1 MNIMNKVTL
10 KGLLKNKTRTIV
22 TIIGVILSAS
32 MITAVTTFISSLQN
46 YVMDYTI
53 VDKGDWHGVLYNIDM
68 EDHSSLRENDA
79 LEKVALTNLKG
90 FAILDGSNNNYK
102 PYLRLLEI
110 DDRAFDTLPI
120 RLVSGRLPQAN
131 DELLISEHIR
141 TNGGVQFNVGDK
153 LALDIGERVLDDG
166 TVITAMNEYYIGE
179 NDEIIESLDIKE
191 SRTFTIVGISKRLA
205 YEFENYSNPGY
216 TVITKMN
223 VDDMDNKRLNAY
235 MKAKSPRKVIS
246 LIENLASELDIED
259 YGYNSELLRYMGIS
273 LNSGFNSV
281 LYSLGA
287 ILIVLIMVGS
297 ISLIYNSFSISLSE
311 RVKQFGLLSSAG
323 ATARQRSNSIFFE
336 SLIIAVIG
344 IPFGVLAGIA
354 GIGTTLYLLRYQLT
368 SFLPTNY
375 HISLSLSVSVPAIV
389 SAALLALITI
399 LISASIPARRSK
411 RISAMDAIRQTSDVK
426 LTSKRVKTS
435 KLTRKLFGLE
445 GDIALKNL
453 KRNRRR
459 YRSTVISLFISV
471 VLFVS
476 ASAFGMYL
484 RDSVSNVYE
493 DTDYDFVFS
502 NYRYDKEEIENIDRD
517 VYKDILELNDIKQG
531 SLVRMFSLRTKIAKK
546 YIDSDHYQR
555 MAQLYDLNVDE
566 IEELD
571 VGVNIYS
578 VDHDTFLEYLD
589 EIGLK
594 EDHIL
599 ANDKRSAII
608 IDNQHYYN
616 QIDQRYNNTR
626 ILKDKSLDS
635 LAIEYLGKDGE
646 FKGVDVNIAAYAD
659 MAPFGVED
667 YSYMNSLI
675 IIIGEN
681 QLDTSFS
688 ELKDQW
694 NAESMFFAAKDPMA
708 TIKKVDQIIITG
720 GMLSLSVQNIAEQ
733 IQSSRNIIT
742 IITVFAYGFIVLIS
756 LITIANVFNTI
767 STNVNLRRRE
777 FAMLKS
783 VGMTNSSFNKMLN
796 YECIFYGLK
805 ALLYGLPASIGVT
818 YLIYK
823 AIENGVDMD
832 FYLPSGSILI
842 SILSVFLVVFISMMY
857 SMSKIRNEN
866 ILDGIRNENL

>member
-10 KGLLKNKTRTIV
+10 KGLIKNKTRTIV

-46 YVMDYTI
+46 YILDYTI
-53 VDKGDWHGVLYNIDM
+53 ADKGDWHGVLYNIDT
-68 EDHSSLRENDA
+68 EGHSSLMENDS
-79 LEKVALTNLKG
+79 LEKVALTHLKG
-90 FAILDGSNNNYK
+90 FAMLDGSLNTYK

-110 DDRAFDTLPI
+110 DDTAFDTLPI
-120 RLVSGRLPQAN
+120 RLVSGRLPQAD
-131 DELLISEHIR
+131 DEILISEHIE
-141 TNGGVQFNVGDK
+141 TNGGVQFNLGDK
-153 LALDIGERVLDDG
+153 LTLDIGDRVLDDG
-166 TVITAMNEYYIGE
+166 TVVTDMKDYYIGE
-179 NDEIIESLDIKE
+179 NNEIIESLDVKE
-191 SRTFTIVGISKRLA
+191 SRTFTVVGISKRLA
-205 YEFENYSNPGY
+205 FEFENYSNPGY
-216 TVITKMN
+216 TIISRMN
-223 VDDMDNKRLNAY
+223 LDDMDNRKLNAY
-235 MKAKSPRKVIS
+235 VKAMRPRQVLS
-246 LIENLASELDIED
+246 LIENLASELDTEEFD
-259 YGYNSELLRYMGIS
+259 YNSELLRYMGIS
-273 LNSGFNSV
+273 PNSGYNKV

-287 ILIVLIMVGS
+287 ILIALIMVGS

-323 ATARQRSNSIFFE
+323 ATAVQRRNSIFFE
-336 SLIIAVIG
+336 SIVIAVIG
-344 IPFGVLAGIA
+344 IPLGVLAGIA
-354 GIGTTLYLLRYQLT
+354 GIGTTLYILRNQLIT
-368 SFLPTNY
+368 FLPADYNIT
-375 HISLSLSVSVPAIV
+375 LSLSVSLPAII
-389 SAALLALITI
+389 SAVLLALITI
-399 LISASIPARRSK
+399 LISAYIPARRSK
-411 RISAMDAIRQTSDVK
+411 RISAMDAIRQTIDIK
-426 LTSKRVKTS
+426 LTSKSVKTS

-484 RDSVSNVYE
+484 KDSVDNVYE

-502 NYRYDKEEIENIDRD
+502 RYRNDMAEVEDIDRAI
-517 VYKDILELNDIKQG
+517 YKEVLELDDIKQG
-531 SLVRMFSLRTKIAKK
+531 SLTKVFNLSTTIDKEYIA
-546 YIDSDHYQR
+546 SDHYNR
-555 MAQLYDLNVDE
+555 MVQYSDGNDMDE
-566 IEELD
+566 LSVE
-571 VGVNIYS
+571 VNIYS

-589 EIGLK
+589 EVGIK
-594 EDHIL
+594 ESNIL
-599 ANDKRSAII
+599 DSDRKSAII

-616 QIDQRYNNTR
+616 PIENRFNNTN
-626 ILKDKSLDS
+626 IIKDKSLDS
-635 LAIEYLGKDGE
+635 LVIEYSDKDGE
-646 FKGVDVNIAAYAD
+646 TKEIDVDIAAYAD
-659 MAPFGVED
+659 LTPFGVED
-667 YSYMNSLI
+667 YSYWNSLI
-675 IIIGEN
+675 MILDEK

-688 ELKDQW
+688 VLKDQW
-694 NAESMFFAAKDPMA
+694 YVEKMLFAANDPMK
-708 TIKKVDQIIITG
+708 TIIKAENIIKAG
-720 GMLSLSVQNIAEQ
+720 GVLSINVQNIADQ

-823 AIENGVDMD
+823 SIENGVEMG
-832 FYLPSGSILI
+832 FYLPYKSILV
-842 SILSVFLVVFISMMY
+842 SILSVFIVVFISMMY
-857 SMSKIRNEN
+857 SMSKIREEN
-866 ILDGIRNENL
+866 IMDGIRNENL

>member
-10 KGLLKNKTRTIV
+10 KGLIKNKTRTIV

-46 YVMDYTI
+46 YILDYTI
-53 VDKGDWHGVLYNIDM
+53 ADKGDWHGVLYNIDT
-68 EDHSSLRENDA
+68 EGHSSLMENDS
-79 LEKVALTNLKG
+79 LEKVALTHLKG
-90 FAILDGSNNNYK
+90 FAMLDGSLNTYK

-110 DDRAFDTLPI
+110 DDTAFDTLPI
-120 RLVSGRLPQAN
+120 RLVSGRLPQAD
-131 DELLISEHIR
+131 DEILISEHIE
-141 TNGGVQFNVGDK
+141 TNGGVQFNLGDK
-153 LALDIGERVLDDG
+153 LTLDIGDRVLDDG
-166 TVITAMNEYYIGE
+166 TVVTDMKDYYIGE
-179 NDEIIESLDIKE
+179 NNEIIESLDVKE
-191 SRTFTIVGISKRLA
+191 SRTFTVVGISKRLA
-205 YEFENYSNPGY
+205 FEFENYSNPGY
-216 TVITKMN
+216 TIISRMN
-223 VDDMDNKRLNAY
+223 LDDMDNRKLNAY
-235 MKAKSPRKVIS
+235 VKAMRPRQVLS
-246 LIENLASELDIED
+246 LIENLASELDTEEFD
-259 YGYNSELLRYMGIS
+259 YNSELLRYMGIS
-273 LNSGFNSV
+273 PNSGYNKV

-287 ILIVLIMVGS
+287 ILIALIMVGS

-323 ATARQRSNSIFFE
+323 ATAVQRRNSIFFE
-336 SLIIAVIG
+336 SIVIAVIG
-344 IPFGVLAGIA
+344 IPLGVLAGIA
-354 GIGTTLYLLRYQLT
+354 GIGTTLYILRNQLIT
-368 SFLPTNY
+368 FLPADYNIT
-375 HISLSLSVSVPAIV
+375 LSLSVSLPAII
-389 SAALLALITI
+389 SAVLLALITI
-399 LISASIPARRSK
+399 LISAYIPARRSK
-411 RISAMDAIRQTSDVK
+411 RISAMDAIRQTIDIK
-426 LTSKRVKTS
+426 LTSKSVKTS

-484 RDSVSNVYE
+484 KDSVDNVYE

-502 NYRYDKEEIENIDRD
+502 RYRNDMAEVEDIDRAI
-517 VYKDILELNDIKQG
+517 YKEVLELDDIKQG
-531 SLVRMFSLRTKIAKK
+531 SLTKVFNLSTTIDKEYIA
-546 YIDSDHYQR
+546 SDHYNR
-555 MAQLYDLNVDE
+555 MVQYSDGNDMDE
-566 IEELD
+566 LSVE
-571 VGVNIYS
+571 VNIYS

-589 EIGLK
+589 EVGIK
-594 EDHIL
+594 ESNIL
-599 ANDKRSAII
+599 DSDRKSAII

-616 QIDQRYNNTR
+616 PIENRFNNTN
-626 ILKDKSLDS
+626 IIKDKSLDS
-635 LAIEYLGKDGE
+635 LVIEYSDKDGE
-646 FKGVDVNIAAYAD
+646 TKEIDVDIAAYAD
-659 MAPFGVED
+659 LAPFGVED
-667 YSYMNSLI
+667 YSYWNSLI
-675 IIIGEN
+675 MILDEK

-688 ELKDQW
+688 VLKDQW
-694 NAESMFFAAKDPMA
+694 YVEKMLFAANDPMK
-708 TIKKVDQIIITG
+708 TIIKAENIIKAG
-720 GMLSLSVQNIAEQ
+720 GVLSINVQNIADQ

-823 AIENGVDMD
+823 SIENGVEMG
-832 FYLPSGSILI
+832 FYLPYKSILV
-842 SILSVFLVVFISMMY
+842 SILSVFIVVFISMMY
-857 SMSKIRNEN
+857 SMSKIREEN
-866 ILDGIRNENL
+866 IMDGIRNENL

>member
-10 KGLLKNKTRTIV
+10 KGLIKNKTRTIV

-46 YVMDYTI
+46 YILDYTI
-53 VDKGDWHGVLYNIDM
+53 ADKGDWHGVLYNIDT
-68 EDHSSLRENDA
+68 EGHSSLMENDS
-79 LEKVALTNLKG
+79 LEKVALTHLKG
-90 FAILDGSNNNYK
+90 FAMLDGSLNTYK

-110 DDRAFDTLPI
+110 DDTAFDTLPI
-120 RLVSGRLPQAN
+120 RLVSGRLPQAD
-131 DELLISEHIR
+131 DEILISEHIE
-141 TNGGVQFNVGDK
+141 TNGGVQFNLGDK
-153 LALDIGERVLDDG
+153 LTLDIGDRVLDDG
-166 TVITAMNEYYIGE
+166 TVVTDMKDYYIGE
-179 NDEIIESLDIKE
+179 NNEIIESLDVKE
-191 SRTFTIVGISKRLA
+191 SRTFTVVGISKRLA
-205 YEFENYSNPGY
+205 FEFENYSNPGY
-216 TVITKMN
+216 TIISRMN
-223 VDDMDNKRLNAY
+223 LDDMDNRKLNAY
-235 MKAKSPRKVIS
+235 VKAMRPRQVLS
-246 LIENLASELDIED
+246 LIENLASELDTEEFD
-259 YGYNSELLRYMGIS
+259 YNSELLRYMGIS
-273 LNSGFNSV
+273 PNSGYNKV

-287 ILIVLIMVGS
+287 ILIALIMVGS

-323 ATARQRSNSIFFE
+323 ATAVQRRNSIFFE
-336 SLIIAVIG
+336 SIVIAVIG
-344 IPFGVLAGIA
+344 IPLGVLAGIA
-354 GIGTTLYLLRYQLT
+354 GIGTTLYILRNQLIT
-368 SFLPTNY
+368 FLPADYNIT
-375 HISLSLSVSVPAIV
+375 LSLSVSPPAII
-389 SAALLALITI
+389 SAVWLALITI
-399 LISASIPARRSK
+399 LISAYIPARRSK
-411 RISAMDAIRQTSDVK
+411 RISAMDAIRQTIDIK
-426 LTSKRVKTS
+426 LTSKSVKTS

-484 RDSVSNVYE
+484 KDSVDNVYE

-502 NYRYDKEEIENIDRD
+502 RYRNDMAEVEDIDRAI
-517 VYKDILELNDIKQG
+517 YKEVLELDDIKQG
-531 SLVRMFSLRTKIAKK
+531 SLTKVFNLSTTIDKEYIA
-546 YIDSDHYQR
+546 SDHYNR
-555 MAQLYDLNVDE
+555 MVQYSDGNDMDE
-566 IEELD
+566 LSVE
-571 VGVNIYS
+571 VNIYS

-589 EIGLK
+589 EVGIK
-594 EDHIL
+594 ESNIL
-599 ANDKRSAII
+599 DSDRKSAII

-616 QIDQRYNNTR
+616 PIENRFNNTN
-626 ILKDKSLDS
+626 IIKDKSLDS
-635 LAIEYLGKDGE
+635 LVIEYSDKDGE
-646 FKGVDVNIAAYAD
+646 TKEIDVDIAAYAD
-659 MAPFGVED
+659 LAPFGVED
-667 YSYMNSLI
+667 YSYWNSLI
-675 IIIGEN
+675 MILDEK

-688 ELKDQW
+688 VLKDQW
-694 NAESMFFAAKDPMA
+694 YVEKMLFAANDPMK
-708 TIKKVDQIIITG
+708 TIIKAENIIKAG
-720 GMLSLSVQNIAEQ
+720 GVLSINVQNIADQ

-823 AIENGVDMD
+823 SIENGVEMG
-832 FYLPSGSILI
+832 FYLPYKSILV
-842 SILSVFLVVFISMMY
+842 SILSVFIVVFISMMY
-857 SMSKIRNEN
+857 SMSKIREEN
-866 ILDGIRNENL
+866 IMDGIRNENL